1 MKVNLLIM
9 MILGLTLST
18 NQYLSNTYRNN
29 HFSIRLLEQYT
40 QREFYTQSPFKPDLQ
55 MVHHQ
60 ISQLE
65 AEQLLINCAL
75 NRFGL
80 INTVLIIT
88 QLIALFYLTFNYKP
102 SAYDGILVS
111 LFPLIFATFILM
123 ILSYLNHHF
132 MEAERANDQLIKS
145 IYYLLFVA
153 SPIFSYAGFH
163 INNKEFKLNLHQ
175 QKWMGYLCKGLLII
189 FTVVLI
195 ISMFGILLVPDI
207 SNFKN

>member
-1 MKVNLLIM
+1 M
-9 MILGLTLST
+9 MLLGLTFFS
-18 NQYLSNTYRNN
+18 NQYISKSYRN
-29 HFSIRLLEQYT
+29 HLFSIRLLEKYT
-40 QREFYTQSPFKPDLQ
+40 QREFYAQSPFKPYLQ
-55 MVHHQ
+55 MVQQQ

-65 AEQLLINCAL
+65 AEQLLIKSAL

-80 INTVLIIT
+80 IITILIIT
-88 QLIALFYLTFNYKP
+88 QLVALFYLTFNYKP

-132 MEAERANDQLIKS
+132 MEGERANDQLIKS

-153 SPIFSYAGFH
+153 SPIFSYAGFRL
-163 INNKEFKLNLHQ
+163 NSKEIKLHLHQ

-189 FTVVLI
+189 SMVVVI

>member
-9 MILGLTLST
+9 MTLGLTLST
-18 NQYLSNTYRNN
+18 NQYLSNTNRNN
-29 HFSIRLLEQYT
+29 RFSIRLLEKYT
-40 QREFYTQSPFKPDLQ
+40 QREFYAQSPFKPDLQ
-55 MVHHQ
+55 MVQQQ

-65 AEQLLINCAL
+65 AEQRIINSAL

-80 INTVLIIT
+80 INTVLMIT
-88 QLIALFYLTFNYKP
+88 QLVALFYLTFNYKP

-111 LFPLIFATFILM
+111 LFPLICATFILL

-132 MEAERANDQLIKS
+132 MEGERTNNQLIKS

-153 SPIFSYAGFH
+153 SPIFSYLGFCLNS
-163 INNKEFKLNLHQ
+163 IEFKLNLHQ
-175 QKWMGYLCKGLLII
+175 QKWINYLCLGFFIVSTVVVIFTMFGLL
-189 FTVVLI
+189 LI
-195 ISMFGILLVPDI
+195 PDI